1 LDKEVEY
8 IKNYVSFQRLRKD
21 EKLIVNLCIG
31 KIEAGSKIAPLLLV
45 VLLENAFKF
54 VSSYSDKENK
64 IDIQIHSKANV
75 LHCSLSNTM
84 EIQKETEAGN
94 SGGIGIANLK
104 RRLAILYP
112 GKYELTASSDK
123 EFYKTNLM
131 INLS

>member
-1 LDKEVEY
+1 L
-8 IKNYVSFQRLRKD
+8 
-21 EKLIVNLCIG
+21 LI
-31 KIEAGSKIAPLLLV
+31 

-75 LHCSLSNTM
+75 LHCALSNTM
-84 EIQKETEAGN
+84 EIQKDMEAGN
-94 SGGIGIANLK
+94 SSGIGIANLK